1 MGNYL
6 KMQMTDKESLCRNIY
21 MDEIIRSADYLKEF
35 EAYAKI
41 GKKAIPVTCYT
52 NFRDALFHFRKMASC
67 TEEHEI
73 MQQAFA
79 VKEHLHRARTDAKT
93 SVLFYFS
100 SVANCLMNETTVQS
114 DTKIRLRVS
123 LHKMKNVI
131 MMSRIEGMMM
141 ADIAINKISEEEIVL
156 MLEEFFDLVQ
166 ENCFTLFSIVNDRL
180 GAEKAEQDTTD

>member
-6 KMQMTDKESLCRNIY
+6 KMQMTDKESLCQNIY
-21 MDEIIRSADYLKEF
+21 TNEIIRSSDYLKEF

-41 GKKAIPVTCYT
+41 GKKKIPVTCYT
-52 NFRDALFHFRKMASC
+52 NFRDALFHFRKMANCS
-67 TEEHEI
+67 EEHEI

-100 SVANCLMNETTVQS
+100 RVANCLMDEKEVDS
-114 DTKIRLRVS
+114 ETKIQLRIL

-131 MMSRIEGMMM
+131 MMSRIDGMMM
-141 ADIAINKISEEEIVL
+141 SDVAINKIGDEDIA
-156 MLEEFFDLVQ
+156 MILEEFFDLAQ
-166 ENCFTLFSIVNDRL
+166 EKYFSQFVAINELLGDEESNC
-180 GAEKAEQDTTD
+180 G

>member
-6 KMQMTDKESLCRNIY
+6 KMQMTDKESLCQNIY
-21 MDEIIRSADYLKEF
+21 TNEIIRSADYLKEF

-41 GKKAIPVTCYT
+41 GKKGIPVTCYT

-67 TEEHEI
+67 AEEHEI

-100 SVANCLMNETTVQS
+100 SVADCLMNETTVRS

-141 ADIAINKISEEEIVL
+141 SDVAICKNNEEDIALI
-156 MLEEFFDLVQ
+156 LEEFFDLVQ
-166 ENCFTLFSIVNDRL
+166 ESCFTQFSIINDRL
-180 GAEKAEQDTTD
+180 GDEGSN